1 MTLIYKIC
9 PDSLWRAAEE
19 EGVFKGAPVDLA
31 DGYIHFSTG
40 EQAVETAAKHFKG
53 EPDLVLVSVDD
64 ATLGPAL
71 RYEPSRGG
79 ALFPHLYGPLHIA
92 AVHTVVPLPLG
103 PDGSHLFPDLT
114 AEIEA
119 DAGPFDPAQAG
130 WVPSAPSTGLVSIVG
145 PFWTKPGSGER
156 LHGFLAEARH
166 LNSNGVVHGGMIMT
180 FADNALAAASMAL
193 TGGRKQATIQL
204 DTQFLDGVQAGD
216 FVVAECRVL
225 RQGGSLM
232 FMSASLSV
240 GDRAVAAATGVWK
253 LLKP

>member
-9 PDSLWRAAEE
+9 PDSLWRAAEQ

-92 AVHTVVPLPLG
+92 AVHAVLPLPLG
-103 PDGSHLFPDLT
+103 PDGTHLFPDLSRNV
-114 AEIEA
+114 AA
-119 DAGPFDPAQAG
+119 DGEPIDPAKAG
-130 WVPSAPSTGLVSIVG
+130 WVLDTDNSGSMTLVG
-145 PFWTKPGSGER
+145 PFWTKPNSGGR

-166 LNSNGVVHGGMIMT
+166 LNRNGVVHGGMIMT
-180 FADNALAAASMAL
+180 FADSALALASMAL

-204 DTQFLDGVQAGD
+204 DTQFLDGVKAGD
-216 FVVAECRVL
+216 FVVAECRAL

-232 FMSASLSV
+232 FMSAHLSV